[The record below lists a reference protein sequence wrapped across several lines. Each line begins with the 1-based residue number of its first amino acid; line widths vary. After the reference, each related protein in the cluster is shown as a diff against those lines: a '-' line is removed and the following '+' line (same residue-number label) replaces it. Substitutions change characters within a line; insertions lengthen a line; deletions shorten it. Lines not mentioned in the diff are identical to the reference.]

1 LTSINKALAVVLI
14 YNNNNI
20 IIIFIPQPDIGLNV
34 ILEDGVA
41 YSVRWPLEN
50 RVFATVGR
58 SLGMPYFV
66 W

>member
-1 LTSINKALAVVLI
+1 MGFRGGGVKGAKLQHEGNVVK
-14 YNNNNI
+14 
-20 IIIFIPQPDIGLNV
+20 FSQV

-58 SLGMPYFV
+58 SLGVPYFV